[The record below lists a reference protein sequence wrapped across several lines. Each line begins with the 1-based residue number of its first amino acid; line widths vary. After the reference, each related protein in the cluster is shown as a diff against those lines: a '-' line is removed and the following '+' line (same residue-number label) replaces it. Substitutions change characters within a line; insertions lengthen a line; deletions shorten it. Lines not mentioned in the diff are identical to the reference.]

1 MEHSIAIRDLTKRYG
16 DFTAVSGLTL
26 EVEPGSICGLLG
38 PNGAGKSTTFKCLLG
53 LARPTSGSIAI
64 EGAALT
70 PATFEYLGY
79 VPERSALY
87 EALTLDQHLEF
98 YRRCYARYDAARA
111 NELVDMFKLDRK
123 KKVGRLSK
131 GQRTA
136 VALILA
142 FSIRPRIFILDEPA
156 SGLDPV
162 FQRLVLDLMIEAA
175 AGGATILFSSHQI
188 GQVERAADRVAILKN
203 GKLVVNGSVDEL
215 KTTEKIVE
223 AIFATAAPDV
233 DGLASDPRVRRI
245 ERSGRILRAYVSR
258 DSEAIAQRFEAFS
271 PKDVSIMDLG
281 LEDIFLTAVDGR
293 DATIPHGDKA

>member
-16 DFTAVSGLTL
+16 DFTAVSNLSL

-53 LARPTSGSIAI
+53 LARPTSGSFSI
-64 EGAALT
+64 EGKALT
-70 PATFEYLGY
+70 PATFESLAY
-79 VPERSALY
+79 VPEKSALY
-87 EALTLDQHLEF
+87 ESLTLANHLEY
-98 YRRCYARYDAARA
+98 YRRCYARYDATRA
-111 NELVDMFKLDRK
+111 GELVEMFKLDRK
-123 KKVGRLSK
+123 KKGGRFSK

-142 FSIRPRIFILDEPA
+142 FSLRPRIFVLDEPA
-156 SGLDPV
+156 SGLDPI

-203 GKLVVNGSVDEL
+203 GKLVVDGSVDEL

-223 AIFATAAPDV
+223 AIFASAAPDI

-245 ERSGRILRAYVSR
+245 ERSGRIVRAYVR
-258 DSEAIAQRFEAFS
+258 DGSDALVNRFEEFS
-271 PKDVSIMDLG
+271 PRDVTVMDLG

-293 DATIPHGDKA
+293 DATIPHGD